1 MGSLDQDTVVEG
13 ADGDWKAVL
22 SPDWEIWG
30 PNGGYLASVA
40 LRAAGAHSSLG
51 RPASLSCHYL
61 DVARFEQLR
70 LRTRTLRT
78 SRRAE
83 SVEVVA
89 TQDGRTVLAALV
101 WLVAD
106 DLGGLSCDAGPA
118 PDVPDPLALASTDEL
133 VSDEDRKAGY
143 SFWRNVEHRPTSW
156 ISPEEWASSPGGTPE
171 LTSWLRFRPQA
182 TFADPLVDAARLV
195 VLLDTF
201 PWPAATRAYSP
212 SELTHI
218 APSLAV
224 GVVFHRLEPS
234 SEWLLVRATSPAA
247 ADGLVGGQA
256 QVWSETG
263 MLLASATQ
271 QMICRLVPA
280 VSGR

>member
-1 MGSLDQDTVVEG
+1 
-13 ADGDWKAVL
+13 
-22 SPDWEIWG
+22 
-30 PNGGYLASVA
+30 
-40 LRAAGAHSSLG
+40 
-51 RPASLSCHYL
+51 LSCHYL

-70 LRTRTLRT
+70 LRTRTLRA

-89 TQDGRTVLAALV
+89 TQDDRTVLAALV

-106 DLGGLSCDAGPA
+106 DLGGLSCDAAPA
-118 PDVPDPLALASTDEL
+118 PDAPEPLVLASTDEL
-133 VSDEDRKAGY
+133 LSEEHRQGGFP
-143 SFWRNVEHRPTSW
+143 FWTNLEHRPTSW
-156 ISPEEWASSPGGTPE
+156 VPPEEWASSPGGTPE

-182 TFADPLVDAARLV
+182 TFADPFVDAARLV

-201 PWPAATRAYSP
+201 PWPAATRAYAAH
-212 SELTHI
+212 ELTHI
-218 APSLAV
+218 APSLDVA
-224 GVVFHRLEPS
+224 VVFHRLEAS

-263 MLLASATQ
+263 TLLASATQ
-271 QMICRLVPA
+271 QMICRPVPTE
-280 VSGR
+280 SGR